1 MFTFAKCSFS
11 VCEASDR
18 VDGQVLVLDQELS
31 CHCVSSCLDDCNA
44 TSAARY
50 SVVEHTDHT
59 DLSTFSHTESTLC
72 DCDTF
77 RRIFQHLYCGFTTC
91 IWSMIH
97 ELRLNNQMQKK
108 QHTCAHIYDPPPNT
122 YTHLIHLGWSPNV
135 SALWHAKH
143 SVNISQRM
151 VTVTMAARQ
160 LKHGTVVLF
169 NIWPRRS
176 TACFY
181 PIILS
186 QERRLLR
193 ADVPTPLCS
202 PT

>member
-1 MFTFAKCSFS
+1 MQLFQLSHTRNRHCMIEIRSEGYSSACTAVLLHAFEAWYMSFS
-11 VCEASDR
+11 WIIKCRKNNTHV
-18 VDGQVLVLDQELS
+18 
-31 CHCVSSCLDDCNA
+31 
-44 TSAARY
+44 
-50 SVVEHTDHT
+50 HT
-59 DLSTFSHTESTLC
+59 
-72 DCDTF
+72 
-77 RRIFQHLYCGFTTC
+77 Y
-91 IWSMIH
+91 M
-97 ELRLNNQMQKK
+97 N
-108 QHTCAHIYDPPPNT
+108 PPPNT